1 MTGEKVRRRKHLE
14 QVSLGIGA
22 MFGIY
27 WVYLVVREHLPI
39 STELKTLIG
48 LFCLY
53 GIGLGVYCYMIRR
66 IPGQKL
72 TEGKLSG
79 KALTLCFLLQFSAI
93 MILSVLTNLLTS
105 LGILGRST
113 TMNTTSLYSL
123 FILLVFNPIVEEL
136 VFRKIM
142 ADKLLQYGELFYMVA
157 SSFCFAIV
165 HGVSLGVP
173 QIVYTFILGMI
184 WSYVM
189 VKTGDIRL
197 TIVLH
202 ALSNLFGGVILQ
214 FLLGIYM
221 PAAGMYSIL
230 LMVLGAVGLS
240 LFIKNKKKLTI
251 DGENTLIRMEILRV
265 IFSNKGILLYSG
277 VTILFMLIVS

>member
-1 MTGEKVRRRKHLE
+1 
-14 QVSLGIGA
+14 
-22 MFGIY
+22 
-27 WVYLVVREHLPI
+27 
-39 STELKTLIG
+39 
-48 LFCLY
+48 
-53 GIGLGVYCYMIRR
+53 
-66 IPGQKL
+66 
-72 TEGKLSG
+72 
-79 KALTLCFLLQFSAI
+79 
-93 MILSVLTNLLTS
+93 
-105 LGILGRST
+105 
-113 TMNTTSLYSL
+113 MNTTSLYSL
-123 FILLVFNPIVEEL
+123 FMLLVFNPIVEEL

-189 VKTGDIRL
+189 VKTGNIRL

-221 PAAGMYSIL
+221 PAAGVYSIL